1 MLRSCT
7 ALAPHFRVKE
17 FAQYTRPRVKDQRAQ
32 TPAMVLQMKRI
43 SGKGGIFDT
52 RVAVIAPCAVDDGS
66 ENYQVLLCMRNS
78 YIGLNE
84 VISDIGRW
92 SSVFLCIS
100 TIAWLHRLGVMW
112 TPFNSLFFV
121 AFLAVT
127 GCHGVSQPNVQLGST
142 TLIGKRLQASSLDF
156 FGGYC
161 PPILTRWLSYRSLS
175 GIPFA
180 EPPIGGLRLSPPR
193 PKYSLFPLQSF
204 DARNYGNPCLQPVG
218 HLSSLLCPL
227 THSPSYSNCLRTCQR
242 TVSPLTYS
250 GLPALTLIRLCL
262 SWSGFR
268 EPRS

>member
-17 FAQYTRPRVKDQRAQ
+17 FAQYTRPRVKDQREQ

-52 RVAVIAPCAVDDGS
+52 RVAVIAPSSCAVDDGS

-112 TPFNSLFFV
+112 TPFNSLFV

-156 FGGYC
+156 FWRLLPSDFDPMAFLPLAVRYPLRRTSNWR
-161 PPILTRWLSYRSLS
+161 PP
-175 GIPFA
+175 PFSSEA
-180 EPPIGGLRLSPPR
+180 
-193 PKYSLFPLQSF
+193 KVFPLPPAVIRRSQ
-204 DARNYGNPCLQPVG
+204 
-218 HLSSLLCPL
+218 
-227 THSPSYSNCLRTCQR
+227 LR
-242 TVSPLTYS
+242 
-250 GLPALTLIRLCL
+250 
-262 SWSGFR
+262 
-268 EPRS
+268 